1 MSNETPGPLTT
12 IFFTLVSYDIDL
24 DRSAITWFVNGKA
37 VKSGVGEKTLS
48 TKTGANGAPLVVRA
62 EIVAGG
68 KTIIKERTI
77 IPADVDILWE
87 AIDAYA
93 PPFYKGKALPG
104 SEATIRAVAI
114 PHLANSDPTTT
125 VYQWKLDDAFAPL
138 SDQSGY
144 VRSVI
149 TFVGDLLNKSQP
161 LEVIASSFD
170 KKVSAYGKQV
180 VAQQEPKIIFYEKHP
195 LYGVRYER
203 ALTDDTVVS
212 GGEMS
217 IVAEPFYFSTP
228 TRDRSVSYKWEVD
241 GDAIAGSEVA
251 GSTITVRGTGA
262 SGSFNI
268 SVSAEKPGSIFQR
281 AEGQITLRTEG
292 SSGSGGSFFGPFG
305 Q

>member
-1 MSNETPGPLTT
+1 M
-12 IFFTLVSYDIDL
+12 
-24 DRSAITWFVNGKA
+24 
-37 VKSGVGEKTLS
+37 
-48 TKTGANGAPLVVRA
+48 
-62 EIVAGG
+62 
-68 KTIIKERTI
+68 
-77 IPADVDILWE
+77 
-87 AIDAYA
+87 
-93 PPFYKGKALPG
+93 
-104 SEATIRAVAI
+104 
-114 PHLANSDPTTT
+114 
-125 VYQWKLDDAFAPL
+125 YQWKLDDAFAPL

-180 VAQQEPKIIFYEKHP
+180 VAQQEPRIIFYEKHP

-228 TRDRSVSYKWEVD
+228 TRNRSVSYKWEVD

-262 SGSFNI
+262 SG
-268 SVSAEKPGSIFQR
+268 VLIFQFPR
-281 AEGQITLRTEG
+281 RNRVLFSSARRTGQPAYGGVAGIPAG
-292 SSGSGGSFFGPFG
+292 HSSVRLGNNI
-305 Q
+305 